1 MASHLPL
8 AALTVDLIS
17 DFRQLTAYPFMVN
30 ALEAGTIVAVMAGVV
45 GWFMVLRRETFAGH
59 TLSVMAFPGA
69 TFALLLGLSAAVGY
83 YTFCGA
89 CALVIGAVAAGTRR
103 HRGEESALTGT
114 VQAFGLACGFLFL
127 SLYQG
132 VLAGY
137 ENLLFGDFLGI
148 TRGQVLTLAI
158 VGVLTLGFF
167 AVIGRP
173 LLFASVD
180 EPVASASGVPVR
192 AVSLVF
198 MLALGLTVAATAQIT
213 GALLVFALLVA
224 PAATA
229 QLITARIGASLV
241 LTVLLGIAITWV
253 GLALAFF
260 YNYPVGFYIT
270 AVAFS
275 RLPDRPTDACGDRS
289 PAPCSTGALA
299 RLGRPPDVRA
309 GVRPQRLAR
318 RHRDRAR
325 ERADR
330 LLRRAPRPGVRRRRA
345 QPRRVH
351 RRTRRR
357 RSRDRHPHRPVRRH
371 DPDRAAARRPR

>member
-1 MASHLPL
+1 MARHLPL
-8 AALTVDLIS
+8 AALSVDLIW

-30 ALEAGTIVAVMAGVV
+30 ALEAGTVVSVMAGVV

-83 YTFCGA
+83 YTFCVA
-89 CALVIGAVAAGTRR
+89 CALVIGAGGRRR
-103 HRGEESALTGT
+103 HRGEESAVTGT

-127 SLYQG
+127 TLYRG

-158 VGVLTLGFF
+158 VCIVTLGFF
-167 AVIGRP
+167 AVVGRP

-180 EPVASASGVPVR
+180 DPVARASGVPVR
-192 AVSLVF
+192 RVSLAF
-198 MLALGLTVAATAQIT
+198 MLMLGLTVAATAQIT

-229 QLITARIGASLV
+229 QLITPRIGASLA
-241 LTVLLGIAITWV
+241 LTVLLGIVITWV
-253 GLALAFF
+253 GLALAYF

-270 AVAFS
+270 AIAFS
-275 RLPDRPTDACGDRS
+275 VYLVA
-289 PAPCSTGALA
+289 
-299 RLGRPPDVRA
+299 
-309 GVRPQRLAR
+309 RLAR
-318 RHRDRAR
+318 AAIDHPT
-325 ERADR
+325 
-330 LLRRAPRPGVRRRRA
+330 LLHG
-345 QPRRVH
+345 
-351 RRTRRR
+351 
-357 RSRDRHPHRPVRRH
+357 RSRAVEAP
-371 DPDRAAARRPR
+371 A

>member
-8 AALTVDLIS
+8 AALSVDLIS
-17 DFRQLTAYPFMVN
+17 DLRQLTAYPFMVT
-30 ALEAGTIVAVMAGVV
+30 ALEAGTLVAVMAGVV

-89 CALVIGAVAAGTRR
+89 CALVIGAAAARR
-103 HRGEESALTGT
+103 RDRGEESAVTGT

-148 TRGQVLTLAI
+148 TRGQVLALAI
-158 VGVLTLGFF
+158 VCVVALGFF
-167 AVIGRP
+167 AVVGRP

-180 EPVASASGVPVR
+180 DPVARASGVPVPR
-192 AVSLVF
+192 VSLAF
-198 MLALGLTVAATAQIT
+198 MLTLGLTVAATAQIT

-229 QLITARIGASLV
+229 QLITPRIGASLA

-253 GLALAFF
+253 GLTLAYF

-275 RLPDRPTDACGDRS
+275 VYLIA
-289 PAPCSTGALA
+289 
-299 RLGRPPDVRA
+299 
-309 GVRPQRLAR
+309 RLAR
-318 RHRDRAR
+318 AAIDHPT
-325 ERADR
+325 
-330 LLRRAPRPGVRRRRA
+330 LLRS
-345 QPRRVH
+345 
-351 RRTRRR
+351 
-357 RSRDRHPHRPVRRH
+357 RSR
-371 DPDRAAARRPR
+371 AAQAPA